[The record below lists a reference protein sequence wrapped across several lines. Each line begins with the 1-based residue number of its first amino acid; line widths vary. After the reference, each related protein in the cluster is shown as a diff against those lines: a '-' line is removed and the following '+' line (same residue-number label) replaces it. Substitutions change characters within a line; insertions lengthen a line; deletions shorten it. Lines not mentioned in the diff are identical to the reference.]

1 MLVEID
7 PNKYRYIC
15 NMFKIIINICE
26 IEYEGIL
33 PEFYS
38 GTLFASICHMKTWL
52 TIICLWLFLT
62 LFREILRYTYS
73 LINFRRI
80 NTRILQEIALQI
92 VKWVQGFDCFYF
104 NCFFLLLYF
113 YLINVLFQQYL
124 MITKLIYGM
133 KCLFHKLLHV
143 YIENFS
149 WKNSNKYC
157 K

>member
-73 LINFRRI
+73 LINFWRI

-104 NCFFLLLYF
+104 NCFFFATVFLSYKRIISTIFNDYKIDLWNEMLVSQITSCIYWE
-113 YLINVLFQQYL
+113 FQL
-124 MITKLIYGM
+124 EK
-133 KCLFHKLLHV
+133 
-143 YIENFS
+143 
-149 WKNSNKYC
+149 
-157 K
+157 